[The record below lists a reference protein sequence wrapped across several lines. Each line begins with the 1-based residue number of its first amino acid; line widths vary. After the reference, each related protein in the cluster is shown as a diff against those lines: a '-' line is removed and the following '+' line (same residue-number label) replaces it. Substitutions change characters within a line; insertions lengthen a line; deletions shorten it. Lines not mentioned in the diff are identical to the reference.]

1 MRYPQFAGRNLHYL
15 SRGPRWLGERADCNV
30 STFFFTL
37 GVIDVRILSST
48 MLFHLINRNP
58 NKDITLHVSTNN
70 PAMVWLLSIRNNQ
83 GP

>member
-1 MRYPQFAGRNLHYL
+1 MRYPQLTSRDLHYL
-15 SRGPRWLGERADCNV
+15 SRGPRWLGECADCNV
-30 STFFFTL
+30 STPFF
-37 GVIDVRILSST
+37 VVEAIDARIISST

-70 PAMVWLLSIRNNQ
+70 SAMVRLLSVRINQ